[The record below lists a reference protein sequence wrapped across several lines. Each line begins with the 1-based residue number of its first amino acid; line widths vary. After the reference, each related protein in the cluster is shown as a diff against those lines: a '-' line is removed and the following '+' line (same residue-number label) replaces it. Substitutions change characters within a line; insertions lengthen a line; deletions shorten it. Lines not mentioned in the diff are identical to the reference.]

1 MRDDDDND
9 NDVAATSAARAMED
23 EEGREP
29 CDVPQAWQRVLQAWN
44 DPAIGAGLEDSAL
57 SCGEFEHSVG
67 GHHGEPVMEAA
78 GEEPGQEA
86 ATAALGAAAEA
97 SAGPGSPSSRRT
109 RSSTETA
116 EVGPRQNL
124 KGWLK

>member
-23 EEGREP
+23 EEDREP
-29 CDVPQAWQRVLQAWN
+29 YDVPQAWQRVQQAWN

-67 GHHGEPVMEAA
+67 GHYGEPVMEAA
-78 GEEPGQEA
+78 GEEPGQENHG
-86 ATAALGAAAEA
+86 GAW
-97 SAGPGSPSSRRT
+97 GSS
-109 RSSTETA
+109 
-116 EVGPRQNL
+116 
-124 KGWLK
+124 